1 MSKRKPATA
10 LKNAQS
16 RKPAARAQR
25 ANQSV
30 VRSPKARH
38 LRSVAPV
45 SAEKVDRDAPVERA
59 VTAISVASTEKPAIA
74 SQGDSQRTMKAFDV
88 FSATANVGAFRK
100 LPEIALANMQLAFE
114 FAQRLAQIKSPFEIP
129 SVFAELAAKQLTNF
143 QTLLVLNHSS
153 R

>member
-1 MSKRKPATA
+1 
-10 LKNAQS
+10 
-16 RKPAARAQR
+16 
-25 ANQSV
+25 
-30 VRSPKARH
+30 

-45 SAEKVDRDAPVERA
+45 SAETVDRAAPVVEKA
-59 VTAISVASTEKPAIA
+59 VTAISLASTEKPAV
-74 SQGDSQRTMKAFDV
+74 GPRTMKALHEFDV
-88 FSATANVGAFRK
+88 FSASTNVGAFRK

>member
-1 MSKRKPATA
+1 
-10 LKNAQS
+10 
-16 RKPAARAQR
+16 
-25 ANQSV
+25 
-30 VRSPKARH
+30 

-45 SAEKVDRDAPVERA
+45 SADKVDRDAPVEKA

-143 QTLLVLNHSS
+143 QTLLILNHSS